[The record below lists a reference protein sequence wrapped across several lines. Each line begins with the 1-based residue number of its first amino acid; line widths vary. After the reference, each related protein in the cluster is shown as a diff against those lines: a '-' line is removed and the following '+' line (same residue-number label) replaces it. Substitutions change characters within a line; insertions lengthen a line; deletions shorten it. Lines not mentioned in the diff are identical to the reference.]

1 MNKILITGGAG
12 FIGSHTCLILLN
24 KGYEIFVIDS
34 NINSS
39 PKSLDVVK
47 QLSQQNKN
55 QTPNLH
61 FFKGDIRNKDKLN
74 EIFSLAQK
82 NGEGIKSV
90 IHFAGK
96 KAVNESI
103 LKPLDYWDA
112 NVNGTLNLLKV
123 MEENHCKS
131 IVFSS
136 SATIYGLSHQKPIK
150 ENEFINPINPYGNT
164 KAAIEKILNDL
175 SKKIN
180 SDWKVAILRYFNPIG
195 AHESGLLGENPK
207 DIPNNI
213 LPLLIKAAGGLMKEF
228 KVFGNDWQ
236 TYDGTGVR
244 DYIHVMDLAEAH
256 LRALEYISIK
266 KINNLKLNIGTGKGT
281 SVIELINTFQKVN
294 KVKIPY
300 KFVSRREGDIPYS
313 VADNSLAKSTL
324 GWLPKRDIENMC
336 RDSWNWYLK
345 NPNGYKI

>member
-1 MNKILITGGAG
+1 MNKILITGGSG
-12 FIGSHTCLILLN
+12 FIGSHTCLLLLN

-39 PKSLDVVK
+39 PTSLDVVK
-47 QLSQQNKN
+47 KLSQQNKN
-55 QTPNLH
+55 LNSSLH
-61 FFKGDIRNKDKLN
+61 FFKGDIRNEYKLN
-74 EIFSLAQK
+74 EIFALAK
-82 NGEGIKSV
+82 RKGKGIKSV

-112 NVNGTLNLLKV
+112 NVNGTLSLLKV
-123 MEENHCKS
+123 MEKNNCKS

-164 KAAIEKILNDL
+164 KAAIENILNDL
-175 SKKIN
+175 SKTIN
-180 SDWKVAILRYFNPIG
+180 SDWQVAILRYFNPIG
-195 AHESGLLGENPK
+195 AHKSGLLGENPK

-213 LPLLIKAAGGLMKEF
+213 LPLLIKAAAGLMKEF
-228 KVFGNDWQ
+228 RVFGNDWQ
-236 TYDGTGVR
+236 TIDGTGVR

-256 LRALEYISIK
+256 IKALEYITIK
-266 KINNLKLNIGTGKGT
+266 KVNNLKLNIGTGKGT

-294 KVKIPY
+294 NVKIPY

-313 VADNSLAKSTL
+313 VADNSLARSTI

-336 RDSWNWYLK
+336 KDSWNWYLK
-345 NPNGYKI
+345 NPNGYKF

>member
-39 PKSLDVVK
+39 SKSLDVVK
-47 QLSQQNKN
+47 KLSQQNKN

-74 EIFSLAQK
+74 EIFALAQQ

-123 MEENHCKS
+123 MEENNCKS
-131 IVFSS
+131 RIF
-136 SATIYGLSHQKPIK
+136 
-150 ENEFINPINPYGNT
+150 
-164 KAAIEKILNDL
+164 D
-175 SKKIN
+175 
-180 SDWKVAILRYFNPIG
+180 
-195 AHESGLLGENPK
+195 
-207 DIPNNI
+207 
-213 LPLLIKAAGGLMKEF
+213 
-228 KVFGNDWQ
+228 
-236 TYDGTGVR
+236 
-244 DYIHVMDLAEAH
+244 
-256 LRALEYISIK
+256 
-266 KINNLKLNIGTGKGT
+266 
-281 SVIELINTFQKVN
+281 
-294 KVKIPY
+294 
-300 KFVSRREGDIPYS
+300 
-313 VADNSLAKSTL
+313 
-324 GWLPKRDIENMC
+324 
-336 RDSWNWYLK
+336 
-345 NPNGYKI
+345 